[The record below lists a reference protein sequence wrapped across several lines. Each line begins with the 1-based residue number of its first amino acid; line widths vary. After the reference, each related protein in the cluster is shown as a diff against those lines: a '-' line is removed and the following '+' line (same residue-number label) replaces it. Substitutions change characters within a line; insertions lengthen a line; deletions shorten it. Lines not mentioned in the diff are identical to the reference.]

1 MRFQLVA
8 ISLLL
13 IVISCSQ
20 DRARSISFSKKSR
33 ESRNETQ
40 DLKPSDDLV
49 IELEEEDRALPP
61 PQRTRRSASMKFVQE
76 AESLVKSEK
85 KRDIGIQVLEKAIN
99 VDPANPFAFFMLGRA
114 FSKEERYEAAAAA
127 YSKAATYFKNKPNW
141 LLESCL
147 QMGVAYEKI
156 SQKERALESYK
167 RALEI
172 EPENGFAQR
181 RIKRLE

>member
-49 IELEEEDRALPP
+49 IELEDRALPP